1 MKILYAIIIVL
12 LIISCTQQN
21 SRSRII
27 QEKEQLEN
35 SLIEFKSL
43 DGILQPDSIQLSD
56 PKTLIERMEHYNVP
70 GVSLAIIKNNQ
81 IEWTMGYG
89 VQDVNTGDSVTSET
103 IFEAASTSKFITS
116 IIVLYYVQKGLLDLD
131 KNVNEYLELWKV
143 PENEYT
149 KEEKVT
155 LRRLLS
161 HQAGMPE
168 TDFDVNKE
176 DGYPTLINIL
186 NGESPAIN
194 KPAIPEFIPGT
205 KWQYSNVSYVLI
217 QFLLEDLTGKTYQQ
231 IAEEIIFSPLEMRN
245 SFFIYPLNS
254 DKKKQEAMP
263 HDAYGVSH
271 KPAMHL
277 TAFAHGGLMTT
288 PVDLAKFA
296 QEVMLSYHGK
306 SNKILSKKMIDQ
318 IFSKEC
324 EVDPNRIPFPF
335 YEGLGVFLMND
346 GKDLLFTHPGSN
358 LPGLNCWLIGWPEHE
373 TAIIIMTNGKNGEIL
388 TMEIISGFNN
398 LYNKKQVT
406 P

>member
-143 PENEYT
+143 Q
-149 KEEKVT
+149 KM
-155 LRRLLS
+155 S
-161 HQAGMPE
+161 
-168 TDFDVNKE
+168 
-176 DGYPTLINIL
+176 
-186 NGESPAIN
+186 
-194 KPAIPEFIPGT
+194 IP
-205 KWQYSNVSYVLI
+205 
-217 QFLLEDLTGKTYQQ
+217 
-231 IAEEIIFSPLEMRN
+231 
-245 SFFIYPLNS
+245 
-254 DKKKQEAMP
+254 KKKKL
-263 HDAYGVSH
+263 H
-271 KPAMHL
+271 
-277 TAFAHGGLMTT
+277 
-288 PVDLAKFA
+288 
-296 QEVMLSYHGK
+296 
-306 SNKILSKKMIDQ
+306 
-318 IFSKEC
+318 
-324 EVDPNRIPFPF
+324 
-335 YEGLGVFLMND
+335 
-346 GKDLLFTHPGSN
+346 
-358 LPGLNCWLIGWPEHE
+358 
-373 TAIIIMTNGKNGEIL
+373 
-388 TMEIISGFNN
+388 
-398 LYNKKQVT
+398 
-406 P
+406 